1 MFVYSLDGLKIEGG
15 IPEDAE
21 IEENDTT
28 ARSAVYHVLGRLFNV
43 PDQDS
48 RDAAV
53 AGEWADRLVEAAALL
68 AYPFDFGSA
77 SIPDTVD
84 AGAFQTEYLRLFEV
98 GPGTDGPGA
107 PLYGGVY
114 KTGDRMRQL
123 EEVVRFYEY
132 FGLTTSP
139 EDPRPADHLATE
151 LEFMQYLAFKEAAS
165 ASPRLQASY
174 RRAQGDF
181 LERQLASWLPELGS
195 RTEALQPMPFWRW
208 AVRMVSAFTAAD
220 AEHVRRIIDA
230 SPLGG

>member
-53 AGEWADRLVEAAALL
+53 GGEWADRLVGAAALL

-151 LEFMQYLAFKEAAS
+151 LEFMQYLAFLGGRILLTAAPGVLPS
-165 ASPRLQASY
+165 RPGRLPGTPAHPVAAGA
-174 RRAQGDF
+174 RLTDGGA
-181 LERQLASWLPELGS
+181 
-195 RTEALQPMPFWRW
+195 
-208 AVRMVSAFTAAD
+208 AAD
-220 AEHVRRIIDA
+220 AVLAVGRPDGVGLRRHRR
-230 SPLGG
+230 

>member
-53 AGEWADRLVEAAALL
+53 AGEWADRLAGAAALL

-84 AGAFQTEYLRLFEV
+84 AGAFQTEYLACSRWAPAL
-98 GPGTDGPGA
+98 TDPALPSTAGC
-107 PLYGGVY
+107 
-114 KTGDRMRQL
+114 T
-123 EEVVRFYEY
+123 
-132 FGLTTSP
+132 
-139 EDPRPADHLATE
+139 RPA
-151 LEFMQYLAFKEAAS
+151 
-165 ASPRLQASY
+165 
-174 RRAQGDF
+174 
-181 LERQLASWLPELGS
+181 
-195 RTEALQPMPFWRW
+195 
-208 AVRMVSAFTAAD
+208 TA
-220 AEHVRRIIDA
+220 
-230 SPLGG
+230 